1 MDIKTIMENIETL
14 AAENMTEDYI
24 HHDDWP
30 NREWEYVESIMQ
42 TLMEKYEVEEIEYK
56 QDIPGFEGTKEALDK
71 ITI

>member
-1 MDIKTIMENIETL
+1 MENIETL
-14 AAENMTEDYI
+14 ACENMTELGI

-30 NREWEYVESIMQ
+30 DMEWEYVESIMQ

-56 QDIPGFEGTKEALDK
+56 QDIPGFEGTKKALDK